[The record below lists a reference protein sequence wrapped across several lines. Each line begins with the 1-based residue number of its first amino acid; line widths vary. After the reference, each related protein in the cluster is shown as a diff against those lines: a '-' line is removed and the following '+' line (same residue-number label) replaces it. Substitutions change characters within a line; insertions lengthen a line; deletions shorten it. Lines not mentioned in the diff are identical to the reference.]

1 MKTDSIRPPA
11 PAGFPTELATPGVSL
26 QSVLRGRWVAI
37 ATVLGLFLGG
47 ATAGLGAFEWQA
59 GAGYRSAS
67 LPAPKPGKT
76 GFTELPPQ
84 TTGITF
90 SNHFSSTT
98 AALNQILLNGSGVA
112 AGDVD
117 GDGWCDLYF
126 CGIEG
131 HNALYRNLGQWKFQE
146 ITTDA
151 GVACAGQASTG
162 AVFADVD
169 GDGDLDLLV
178 NSVGGGTRLFLN
190 DGHGR
195 FTEAADSGLARQFG
209 SMSLSLA
216 DIDGDGLLDLFVA
229 NYRTTTIR
237 STGYEV
243 LNVNGQRML
252 RPEDR
257 DRLYVTP
264 EGFLREYGEVS
275 GLYLNDGKG
284 RFKLL
289 SWTDG
294 RFKDAQD
301 KPLAQP
307 PRDWTMSAMFRD
319 LNGDGAPDIYIC
331 NDFWSPD
338 KVWINDGRG
347 HFRELAR
354 EALPC
359 TSTFSMGI
367 DFADINRDGLDDF
380 LVLDM
385 FSPNHVRRMTQ
396 TLMFGL
402 SSWPLGYSLERPQVT
417 RNTLFLNQG
426 DGTYA
431 EIAQL
436 SGVHATDWSWCPIFL
451 DVDLDGYEDL
461 LVATGNTY
469 DTQDQ
474 DAEARIRAKGPWP
487 RAQVPYK
494 LWMYPPLRLAK
505 MAFRNRGDL
514 TFQEMGQAWGFNAVG
529 VSQGMCL
536 ADLDNDGNLDV
547 VVNQLNASPGV
558 YRHDSPQPRVAV
570 RLKGQGANTRGIGAK
585 IWLRGGAVPT
595 QSQEMICGG
604 RYLSGDEAMRVFAA
618 GSLTNDLRLE
628 VRWRGGKRSLL
639 EGVQANRVYEID
651 EAGATPAPPLAK
663 AEPKPWFE
671 DASDRLR
678 HVHHQEPFDDFA
690 RQPLLANK
698 LSQLG
703 PGVCWFD
710 VDGDGW
716 EDLMIADGRGGQMA
730 AYKND
735 GRGGFSRLDKS
746 PFIEPLT
753 RDQTTVLGW
762 RPREG
767 RVMLLAG
774 SSNYADGSVDGA
786 SVRQFDC
793 VGKTVDDGFP
803 GHASSAGPLALADFD
818 GDGTLDLFVGGRV
831 VPGRYPE
838 PAASRLFRGDQGQ
851 FNLDAENSKAL
862 EKAGLVSGAVFSDL
876 DGDGRPDLV
885 LACEWGPVRVFHNDG
900 GRLKEITAALG
911 LDRYTGWW
919 NGVTTGDFDGDGR
932 LDIAASNWGRNTP
945 YESHRTQPLRLY
957 YGDFNRAGEVN
968 AVEAFFDIESGKL
981 VPERPFES
989 MANGLPFI
997 RERFTTHKAY
1007 AEAGVAEILGD
1018 VFASARELAANTL
1031 ESMVFLNRG
1040 DHFEARALPIEAQL
1054 APTFGICAGD
1064 LDGDGFEDLFLS
1076 QNLFAT
1082 QPLTSPYDAGR
1093 GLCLKG
1099 DGQGG
1104 FKAIPGQDSGIKVY
1118 GEQRG
1123 CALADYDHDGR
1134 VDVVVTQNAGPTR
1147 LFHNTGAKPGL
1158 RVRLQGTPQN
1168 PLGVGATLRLI
1179 SGAATGPAREIH
1191 AGSGYWSQDAATQV
1205 LASRNAPSAILVR
1218 WPGGALTTNVVPAGA
1233 REITVDFPSGRSSK

>member
-1 MKTDSIRPPA
+1 MKTDSIRPA
-11 PAGFPTELATPGVSL
+11 ASAGLPTELATPARSL
-26 QSVLRGRWVAI
+26 QLVLQGRWTAI
-37 ATVLGLFLGG
+37 TAILGLFLWG

-59 GAGYRSAS
+59 GPGYRSAS
-67 LPAPKPGKT
+67 LPVPNTGKT

-84 TTGITF
+84 ATGITF
-90 SNHFSSTT
+90 SNRFSSTT

-131 HNALYRNLGQWKFQE
+131 HNVLYRNLGQWKFQD
-146 ITTDA
+146 ITAEA
-151 GVACAGQASTG
+151 GVACEGQPSTG

-190 DGHGR
+190 NGKGH
-195 FTEAADSGLARQFG
+195 FTEAVDSGLARQYG
-209 SMSLSLA
+209 SMSMTLA
-216 DIDGDGLLDLFVA
+216 DIDGDGSLDLFVA

-275 GLYLNDGKG
+275 VMYLNNGKG
-284 RFKLL
+284 HFKPL

-294 RFKDAQD
+294 RFKDTRD
-301 KPLAQP
+301 KPLAGP
-307 PRDWTMSAMFRD
+307 PRDWTLSAMFRD
-319 LNGDGAPDIYIC
+319 LNGDGAPDLYIC

-347 HFRELAR
+347 NFKEIAR

-380 LVLDM
+380 FVLDM
-385 FSPNHVRRMTQ
+385 FSPDHVRRMTQ

-417 RNTLFLNQG
+417 RNTLFLNRG

-514 TFQEMGQAWGFNAVG
+514 TFEEMGQAWGFNAIG

-536 ADLDNDGNLDV
+536 ADLDNDGDLDV
-547 VVNQLNASPGV
+547 VVNQLNASPGI
-558 YRHDSPQPRVAV
+558 YRNDSSQPRVAV

-585 IWLRGGAVPT
+585 IWLRGGAVPA

-604 RYLSGDEAMRVFAA
+604 RYLSGDDAMRVFAA
-618 GSLTNDLRLE
+618 GTLTNDMRLE
-628 VRWRGGKRSLL
+628 VRWRGGKRGVI
-639 EGVQANRVYEID
+639 EGVRANRVYEID
-651 EAGATPAPPLAK
+651 EAGAAPDPRLTK
-663 AEPKPWFE
+663 TEPKPWFE

-678 HVHHQEPFDDFA
+678 HTHHQVPFDDFA

-710 VDGDGW
+710 LDGDGW
-716 EDLMIADGRGGQMA
+716 EDLVIGDGRGGQMA

-735 GRGGFSRLDKS
+735 GHGGFSRLEKS
-746 PFIEPLT
+746 PFTEPLT

-767 RVMLLAG
+767 RAMLLAG

-786 SVRQFDC
+786 SVRLFDC

-803 GHASSAGPLALADFD
+803 GHASSAGPLALADID
-818 GDGTLDLFVGGRV
+818 GDGALDLFVGGRV
-831 VPGRYPE
+831 IPGRYPE
-838 PAASRLFRGDQGQ
+838 PAASRLFRGDRGQ
-851 FNLDAENSKAL
+851 FTLDAENSKTL
-862 EKAGLVSGAVFSDL
+862 EQAGLVSGAVFSDL

-885 LACEWGPVRVFHNDG
+885 LACEWGPIRVFHNDG

-945 YESHRTQPLRLY
+945 YENHRAQPLRLY
-957 YGDFNRAGEVN
+957 YGDFNHAGEVS
-968 AVEAFFDIESGKL
+968 AVEAFFDTVSGKL

-1007 AEAGVAEILGD
+1007 AEAGLAEILGD
-1018 VFASARELAANTL
+1018 AFASAHELAANTL

-1040 DHFEARALPIEAQL
+1040 DHFEARALPIETQL
-1054 APTFGICAGD
+1054 APAFGICVGD
-1064 LDGDGFEDLFLS
+1064 LDGDGLEDLFLS
-1076 QNLFAT
+1076 QNFFAT
-1082 QPLTSPYDAGR
+1082 QPLTSPYDTGR
-1093 GLCLKG
+1093 GLWLKG
-1099 DGQGG
+1099 DGKGG
-1104 FKAIPGQDSGIKVY
+1104 FKAVPGQESGIQVY

-1147 LFHNTGAKPGL
+1147 LFHNAGAKPGL
-1158 RVRLQGTPQN
+1158 RVRLQGPPQN
-1168 PLGVGATLRLI
+1168 PLGIGATMRLV
-1179 SGAATGPAREIH
+1179 SGATTGPAREIH

-1205 LASRNAPSAILVR
+1205 LASGEKPLSVWIR
-1218 WPGGALTTNVVPAGA
+1218 WPGGKLTTNAVPDGA
-1233 REITVDFPSGRSSK
+1233 REVMVDFPRP